1 MWSRNSFQVLF
12 RFVSLLLTV
21 FFSSVAPNA
30 TLLMLLV
37 PVAPSSTTS
46 SAATAAKRV
55 DDRKKAG
62 EKNIHRFQEII
73 IKLNCCSNKH
83 ADEIAFIRSSA
94 GDERVSRFLLQS
106 FSLFSP
112 SLSKVSVSKSSLC
125 SLIRFFTQPEAHF
138 SSCIEEK
145 SWRKSVTSSRE
156 LIDSKTF
163 KQSRLR
169 N

>member
-21 FFSSVAPNA
+21 FSVAPIA
-30 TLLMLLV
+30 TLLLLV

-83 ADEIAFIRSSA
+83 ADAIAFIRSSA

-106 FSLFSP
+106 FALFSP
-112 SLSKVSVSKSSLC
+112 SLSKVSVSKSSLR
-125 SLIRFFTQPEAHF
+125 SLIRFFTQPKAHF
-138 SSCIEEK
+138 SS